1 MDSEERDRR
10 RTWPEP
16 DDSLPGTDSI
26 TSGLRPLTLL
36 WSRTTGLF
44 QGPRKRTRGPIHT
57 KAEEPAARSFG
68 YKSPFISIKQ
78 SCKHNANF
86 IIGTPSWRQRSG
98 ASLRRTLL
106 LCLICDFTAEE
117 ERGRESDWFS
127 QHQPDGKKEKVSTK
141 DIIALCIFFLSAK
154 YNMQRRPQSAGDKK
168 PK

>member
-1 MDSEERDRR
+1 MQFSRHVDSEERDRR

-26 TSGLRPLTLL
+26 ASCLRPLTLS
-36 WSRTTGLF
+36 WSLTAGLF

-86 IIGTPSWRQRSG
+86 IIGTPSWRQRSVE
-98 ASLRRTLL
+98 SLRRTLL

-117 ERGRESDWFS
+117 ERGRESDCFS
-127 QHQPDGKKEKVSTK
+127 QHQPDEKKRKSLHQRYHCPVY
-141 DIIALCIFFLSAK
+141 FFLSAK
-154 YNMQRRPQSAGDKK
+154 HSM
-168 PK
+168 